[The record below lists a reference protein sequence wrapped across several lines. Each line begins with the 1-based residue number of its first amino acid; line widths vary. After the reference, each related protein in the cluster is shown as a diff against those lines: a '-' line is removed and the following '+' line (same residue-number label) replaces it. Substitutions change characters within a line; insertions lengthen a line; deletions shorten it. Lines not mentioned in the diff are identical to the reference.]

1 MGLLDHKKHLLVL
14 FASPHAHGSTRM
26 LLESFL
32 DVFKEK
38 KDWDIKEVD
47 LYEQPP
53 HPCVGCGLCAK
64 KEACQFDDLDAFD
77 KELRRSDLLV
87 VASPVYNSAFP
98 APMKALL
105 DRTQRYFEARFSLG
119 VRQPIKK
126 RRQAVLLLAM
136 GQQEDFALEVTA
148 YQLQR
153 AFSVM
158 NTELSGCAVWDGTD
172 RGRQNQGPAQQKAR
186 ALALEILAGI

>member
-53 HPCVGCGLCAK
+53 HPWPLRQKGGLPV
-64 KEACQFDDLDAFD
+64 
-77 KELRRSDLLV
+77 RR
-87 VASPVYNSAFP
+87 PG
-98 APMKALL
+98 
-105 DRTQRYFEARFSLG
+105 R
-119 VRQPIKK
+119 VRQGAAP
-126 RRQAVLLLAM
+126 L
-136 GQQEDFALEVTA
+136 
-148 YQLQR
+148 
-153 AFSVM
+153 
-158 NTELSGCAVWDGTD
+158 
-172 RGRQNQGPAQQKAR
+172 GPAGGGVPGIQLR
-186 ALALEILAGI
+186 VPRPHEGPAGPDPAVF

>member
-53 HPCVGCGLCAK
+53 HPCVGCGLC
-64 KEACQFDDLDAFD
+64 EI
-77 KELRRSDLLV
+77 
-87 VASPVYNSAFP
+87 
-98 APMKALL
+98 
-105 DRTQRYFEARFSLG
+105 G
-119 VRQPIKK
+119 
-126 RRQAVLLLAM
+126 
-136 GQQEDFALEVTA
+136 
-148 YQLQR
+148 R
-153 AFSVM
+153 AHV
-158 NTELSGCAVWDGTD
+158 
-172 RGRQNQGPAQQKAR
+172 
-186 ALALEILAGI
+186 

>member
-1 MGLLDHKKHLLVL
+1 MGLLDHKKHLLAL
-14 FASPHAHGSTRM
+14 FASPHPHGNTRI

-32 DVFKEK
+32 DAFKDR
-38 KDWDIKEVD
+38 KDWDVKEVD

-53 HPCVGCGLCAK
+53 HPCMGCGFCAK
-64 KEACQFDDLDAFD
+64 KEACQFSDLDAFD

-87 VASPVYNSAFP
+87 VASPVYNASFP

-119 VRQPIKK
+119 VRHPVKK
-126 RRQAVLLLAM
+126 RRKAVMLLAM
-136 GQQEDFALEVTA
+136 GQEEDFALEVTA

-172 RGRQNQGPAQQKAR
+172 RGRQNLGPAQQKAK
-186 ALALEILAGI
+186 ALALEILAGM